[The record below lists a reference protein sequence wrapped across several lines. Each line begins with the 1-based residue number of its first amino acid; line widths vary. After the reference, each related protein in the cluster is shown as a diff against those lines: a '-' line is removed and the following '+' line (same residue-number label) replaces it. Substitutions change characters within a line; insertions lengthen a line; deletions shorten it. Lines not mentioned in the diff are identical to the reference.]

1 LNYLEYPDWITPEI
15 IPGVPWLSWLR
26 WYGLMYIVIMVITFY
41 LFKHQVKEQKLGIE
55 DKKIEEFFGYGLLGM
70 LVFARIFA
78 TLIYND
84 DRIFYLTNPWW
95 IIIPFNPNTGAL
107 GFAGMS
113 YHGGLLG
120 VIVGMIVY
128 ARVKKIDLLQ
138 WGDMLAAAF
147 PLGYTFGRLA
157 NFINGELWGRVTDV
171 PWGMVF
177 PNAPHFRVSEPWVA
191 DIADR
196 LAVPVVNGM
205 VNLPRHPS
213 QLYQAL
219 GEGIILWVILWL
231 ILKPLKMTKG
241 FMMAAYL
248 AGYGVIRF
256 IIEYFREPDANLG
269 FVLSF
274 SGSDNPDHLIRSLL
288 DFSTGQV
295 LSFLMVV
302 AAGIL
307 FVVFHFHK
315 KNSLNIAAG
324 SPEGNQEK
332 KKKQSEG

>member
-120 VIVGMIVY
+120 VIVG
-128 ARVKKIDLLQ
+128 D
-138 WGDMLAAAF
+138 
-147 PLGYTFGRLA
+147 
-157 NFINGELWGRVTDV
+157 
-171 PWGMVF
+171 
-177 PNAPHFRVSEPWVA
+177 
-191 DIADR
+191 DR
-196 LAVPVVNGM
+196 LRQSQKNRSPAVGRYAGGGLSPG
-205 VNLPRHPS
+205 LYLWTAG
-213 QLYQAL
+213 QLYQ
-219 GEGIILWVILWL
+219 
-231 ILKPLKMTKG
+231 
-241 FMMAAYL
+241 
-248 AGYGVIRF
+248 R
-256 IIEYFREPDANLG
+256 
-269 FVLSF
+269 
-274 SGSDNPDHLIRSLL
+274 
-288 DFSTGQV
+288 
-295 LSFLMVV
+295 
-302 AAGIL
+302 
-307 FVVFHFHK
+307 
-315 KNSLNIAAG
+315 
-324 SPEGNQEK
+324 
-332 KKKQSEG
+332 